1 MSGAYFMFLGLDLGT
16 SGLKA
21 VALDSSGSILGQASS
36 GLSVSNPHPLWSEQD
51 PNSWWTACV
60 DAVSQLK
67 KQGVDL
73 SSVKS
78 IGLSGQMHGA
88 TLIDEF
94 GKPLRPCI
102 LWNDGRSFQECQ
114 ELTEKHPEI
123 IELSGNLIMP
133 GFTAPKLSWVAKHEP
148 EIFKKTKKVL
158 LPKDYLSFKLTGVF
172 ASDMSDAAGT
182 LWLNPEKR
190 DWDEKLLNATGLSL
204 DHMPTLFEGNQ
215 VIGELSNSVANEL
228 GLPVV
233 PVVAGA
239 GDNAAGAVGVGVTE
253 PGQAMLSLGTSGV
266 IFTVSE
272 SHMANPENTVHA
284 FCHCLPER
292 WHQMSVILSA
302 ANCLSWLSKMTSTPV
317 GTLMSE
323 LDESGIQTTQTT
335 FLPYLSGERT
345 PHNDPTAKGM
355 FHGLTNGAERY
366 DLTLSVLEGVSFAF
380 ADGLDALVSAGVKM
394 DTAALIGGGAQSK
407 LWRQQ
412 LADILQKPLVFR
424 DGGEV
429 GPGLGAARLA
439 QLGYLNKTDTKTIA
453 EICPQPEILD
463 NHSPSNKLTDYYQEK
478 REIYKNLYQ
487 LTKTLNSTL

>member
-1 MSGAYFMFLGLDLGT
+1 MFLGLDLGT

-21 VALDSSGSILGQASS
+21 VALDQDGSILGQASS
-36 GLSVSNPHPLWSEQD
+36 SLTVSNPNPLWSEQD
-51 PNSWWTACV
+51 PHSWWKACV
-60 DAVSQLK
+60 EAVSLLK
-67 KQGVDL
+67 EQGVALDG
-73 SSVKS
+73 VKA

-88 TLIDEF
+88 TLIDDQ
-94 GKPLRPCI
+94 GQPLRPCI
-102 LWNDGRSFQECQ
+102 LWNDGRSFAECQ
-114 ELTEKHPEI
+114 ELTEKYPEI
-123 IELSGNLIMP
+123 INRSGNLIMP

-148 EIFKKTKKVL
+148 EIFSKVSKVL
-158 LPKDYLSFKLTGVF
+158 LPKDYLSYLLTGVF

-190 DWDEKLLNATGLSL
+190 DWDEVLLQATGLTL
-204 DHMPTLFEGNQ
+204 EHMPKLFEGNEI
-215 VIGELSNSVANEL
+215 IGQLTEKASQEL
-228 GLPVV
+228 GLPSV

-272 SHMANPENTVHA
+272 AHMANPENTVHA
-284 FCHCLPER
+284 FCHCLPGR

-317 GTLMSE
+317 GELMAE
-323 LDESGIQTTQTT
+323 LEKSGIQTTQAT

-355 FHGLTNGAERY
+355 FHGLTNGAERA
-366 DLTLSVLEGVSFAF
+366 DLTLAVLEGVSFAF

-412 LADILQKPLVFR
+412 LSNILQKPLVFR

-439 QLGYLNKTDTKTIA
+439 QLGYLNKSDAETIA
-453 EICPQPEILD
+453 QICPQPEILD
-463 NHSPSNKLTDYYQEK
+463 NHSPTGELTGYYQEK
-478 REIYKNLYQ
+478 RERYKSLYQITKNLNG
-487 LTKTLNSTL
+487 TL